1 MNPLLMLKEHGQ
13 SYWLDNLTR
22 AMLAQGELARRVEYE
37 GLGGVTSNPAIFNKA
52 ILGSSDYRSQIE
64 HAADHHLTTEA
75 IYDELTT
82 TDVRQACDVLRPV
95 YERTGGAD
103 GYVSLEVSPHLAR
116 DARGSI
122 DEGQRLAQLV
132 GRPNLLIKIPGTTE
146 GCVAVEELLL
156 RGINVNITLLF
167 AVERYE
173 AVAQAYIRALERRLQ
188 AGLPLQNIHSVA
200 SFFLSRIDTLVD
212 QLLAH
217 RMRPGDAQASRL
229 PESLLGHAAI
239 ANAKLAYASFQAMLD
254 TARWKDLSAQGARP
268 QRLLWASTSTK
279 NPAYPDTFYV
289 EPLIGPHTINT
300 MPPETIAAFAEHG
313 TAGETLAQGL
323 DDARQSLEQLATLG
337 IDIHLVTSQ
346 LENEGIQKFIDP
358 YDQLMRNLD
367 AQRQKRLNR
376 SDEEPLREMA
386 RLLRIDS
393 IRMTTEAGS
402 GHPTSCLS
410 CAEIMATLF
419 FHEMRWD
426 PAEPHARDT
435 DTFILS
441 KGHAA
446 PILWAALHAAGALTE
461 DLLTLRRID
470 SILEGHPTPRN
481 PWVKVATG
489 SLGQGLAA
497 ANGLALA
504 NRLDRIDARV
514 YCLLGDGECSEGSVW
529 EAAQFAALNHLQGIV
544 AIIDLNGLGQSGPT
558 PFRHDA
564 EVLARRF
571 AAFGWHTQVVNGHR
585 VNELL
590 DALYDAQSRG
600 PSAIIACTEKGKG
613 ISFLE
618 GAPGWH
624 GKALDRDEMA
634 RALSEL
640 GVPPAAPMRV
650 VAQHVG
656 MPEDTASASATPP
669 PIEMAYALGQP
680 VATRD
685 AFGHALKKLGALHP
699 DIVALDGDVQD
710 STRTKAFAKAYPSR
724 FFEGY
729 IAEQNMAG
737 TGLGLA
743 AGRKVPVVAT
753 FACFLSRAYDFIRM
767 AGHSEPRHLVF
778 CGSHAGI
785 SIGQDGP
792 SQMGLEDLAMFR
804 AVHGS
809 TIFYPCD
816 AVSAERVTE
825 QAVTGPGLVYIRTT
839 RPATPVVYG
848 NAETFPV
855 GGAKVL
861 RSSEHDRATLV
872 AAGIT
877 VHEALAAHEAL
888 KQKGVMVRVIDAY
901 CVKPL
906 ATETLRAAARETA
919 TLFVVEDHWIEGG
932 LGDAV
937 ASAVSGLG
945 TVHKLAVSEE
955 PRSGEGQELLE
966 RFGIS
971 RRAIEARVMSALSQ
985 NA

>member
-22 AMLAQGELARRVEYE
+22 ALLTQGELARRVEYE

-52 ILGSSDYRSQIE
+52 ILGSDEYRSQIE
-64 HAADHHLTTEA
+64 QGADHHLTTEA

-95 YERTGGAD
+95 YERTAGAD

-116 DARGSI
+116 DAQGSI
-122 DEGQRLAQLV
+122 NEAQRLAQMV

-146 GCVAVEELLL
+146 GLVAVEELLV

-167 AVERYE
+167 AIERYE
-173 AVAQAYIRALERRLQ
+173 AVAQTYMRALERRLH
-188 AGLPLQNIHSVA
+188 AGHPLQNIHSVA

-212 QLLAH
+212 ELLAH
-217 RMRPGDAQASRL
+217 RTRPGHPRDNRM

-239 ANAKLAYASFQAMLD
+239 ANAKLAYASFQAMLESP
-254 TARWKDLSAQGARP
+254 RWKDLSAQGARP
-268 QRLLWASTSTK
+268 QRLLWASTSAK

-300 MPPETIAAFAEHG
+300 MPPETIAAFASHG
-313 TAGETLAQGL
+313 TVGETLAQGV
-323 DDARQSLEQLATLG
+323 DDARQALEQLATLG

-367 AQRQKRLNR
+367 LQRQRRLNR

-393 IRMTTEAGS
+393 IRMTTAAGS

-419 FHEMRWD
+419 FHDMRWD
-426 PAEPHARDT
+426 PSDPHARDT

-497 ANGLALA
+497 ANGVALA
-504 NRLDRIDARV
+504 NRLDGIDARV

-529 EAAQFAALNHLQGIV
+529 EAAQFAALNRLQRLIAIV
-544 AIIDLNGLGQSGPT
+544 DLNALGQSGPT
-558 PFRHDA
+558 PYRHDA

-571 AAFGWHTQVVNGHR
+571 AAFGWRTQVVNGHR

-590 DALYDAQSRG
+590 DALYDAHAHG
-600 PSAIIACTEKGKG
+600 PTAIIACTEKGKG

-624 GKALDRDEMA
+624 GKALDQEEMA

-640 GVPPAAPMRV
+640 GAPPAVPMRV
-650 VAQHVG
+650 VVQRLG
-656 MPEDTASASATPP
+656 MPEQAAPAAAP
-669 PIEMAYALGQP
+669 PIEMAYAMGQP

-685 AFGHALKKLGALHP
+685 AFGHALNKLGALYP

-737 TGLGLA
+737 VGLGLA
-743 AGRKVPVVAT
+743 AGGKIPIVAT

-767 AGHSEPRHLVF
+767 AGHSAPWHLVF

-804 AVHGS
+804 AIHGS

-825 QAVTGPGLVYIRTT
+825 QAVTRPGLVYLRTT
-839 RPATPVVYG
+839 RAATPVLYG
-848 NAETFPV
+848 NAEAFPA

-861 RSSEHDRATLV
+861 RHSGHDRATLV

-877 VHEALAAHEAL
+877 VHEALAAHDAL

-906 ATETLRAAARETA
+906 DTETLQAAARETA
-919 TLFVVEDHWIEGG
+919 TIFVVEDHWMDGG

-937 ASAVSGLG
+937 ASAISGLG

-955 PRSGEGQELLE
+955 PRSGGEQELLD

-971 RRAIEARVMSALSQ
+971 RHAIEARVLSALSQ